1 MRGRGDM
8 SGAERRK
15 FKRVLFTIE
24 DGIIGTLSMPGAED
38 RKITADIINISEGGI
53 CLTFKPILNQKIKEG
68 DRLLLTELKSAKSK
82 QLIINVDTEIKW
94 ISDSELSDKVG
105 TGCEFV
111 DVLDDKK
118 SDINEFV
125 EYWYLQKMENNVQ

>member
-1 MRGRGDM
+1 M

-15 FKRVLFTIE
+15 FNRVLFTID
-24 DGIIGTLSMPGAED
+24 DGIIGTLSVAGVGD
-38 RKITADIINISEGGI
+38 KKISANIINISEGGV

-68 DRLLLTELKSAKSK
+68 DRLLLTEIRSAKSK

-94 ISDSELSDKVG
+94 ISEGELSDKIG

-111 DVLDDKK
+111 DVISDKK
-118 SDINEFV
+118 VEINDFV
-125 EYWYLQKMENNVQ
+125 EYWYLQKMEN